1 MEVSRGRFG
10 VPKWVEKE
18 EGNKVEKKW
27 PQEAPG
33 IRATGCVVVIWR
45 AWGLG
50 GNLRKGGNEPMS
62 L

>member
-27 PQEAPG
+27 PQEDPG
-33 IRATGCVVVIWR
+33 IERSAGVMVT
-45 AWGLG
+45 
-50 GNLRKGGNEPMS
+50 
-62 L
+62 